1 MYSLNKDGIGVY
13 LLTKS
18 NLSHVRQL
26 FCESFRNII
35 CIKLLSNDNIISS
48 LKLELTETFL
58 NVVYIRLFPLMQSHL
73 SEQSYFI
80 IYSILHKHIAYI
92 TRYNNRNIYHIRAHV
107 DQDVLF
113 IKCLKYCLFVF
124 QMFKLYRIALD
135 INIRFCAW

>member
-73 SEQSYFI
+73 SE
-80 IYSILHKHIAYI
+80 
-92 TRYNNRNIYHIRAHV
+92 
-107 DQDVLF
+107 
-113 IKCLKYCLFVF
+113 
-124 QMFKLYRIALD
+124 
-135 INIRFCAW
+135 